1 VVRLNHGHSRVE
13 FRVIFIM
20 PLNTAGGAT
29 EFSNLFNLSVHFYKS
44 ICFILF
50 LLSQT
55 CFEKWINFPRH
66 HVIGE
71 KN

>member
-1 VVRLNHGHSRVE
+1 VKLG
-13 FRVIFIM
+13 VIFLM
-20 PLNTAGGAT
+20 PLNPAGGAT
-29 EFSNLFNLSVHFYKS
+29 EFSNLFNLSVHFILFVS
-44 ICFILF
+44 VLFILI